1 VVYRVILKGTDGEV
15 FVLLFDRLCKLYAY
29 FICYLLIIHYTEFL
43 ELKYAA
49 SLKWHISEVTH
60 KELNQTV

>member
-49 SLKWHISEVTH
+49 SLK
-60 KELNQTV
+60 